1 MWGGRRYSLKGIGE
15 GEEAVDER
23 FEQPRSATKWRRRVV
38 ARRCDENMTSF
49 LYSVTCVRVHVQ
61 YTYSTA
67 LDHLRTRKYLRR
79 YESTFVRRYHSVRIE
94 YLSLCT
100 FVPIYTYCT
109 CTQTRTWS
117 FTRVK
122 LLIDS
127 CDENTLSAF
136 LIGKPAAIDLSN
148 IHRSVNMN
156 AGEKPPSGLRS
167 REVFISDRA
176 TSIITL

>member
-67 LDHLRTRKYLRR
+67 LDHLRTF
-79 YESTFVRRYHSVRIE
+79 EGTFVRRYEGMEVQIHTVQR
-94 YLSLCT
+94 T
-100 FVPIYTYCT
+100 FVRKYESIDTSVHVMYCRREALQGNYGSSPIRYEYFPT
-109 CTQTRTWS
+109 TQTRRR
-117 FTRVK
+117 FFAR
-122 LLIDS
+122 IH
-127 CDENTLSAF
+127 
-136 LIGKPAAIDLSN
+136 
-148 IHRSVNMN
+148 IHRSVNMRPTN
-156 AGEKPPSGLRS
+156 RS
-167 REVFISDRA
+167 LQVFRSKMLKGYFHRKSRSKA
-176 TSIITL
+176 